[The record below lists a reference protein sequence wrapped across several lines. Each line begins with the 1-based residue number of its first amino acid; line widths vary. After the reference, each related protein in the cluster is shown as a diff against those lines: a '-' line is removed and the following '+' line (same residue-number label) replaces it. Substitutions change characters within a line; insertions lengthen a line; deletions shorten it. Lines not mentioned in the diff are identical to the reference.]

1 MTFRILPDGTIE
13 TDKLADA
20 LLVRDAIRGRRVDQR
35 RARSEPNGS
44 SEASGMILS
53 SATSQFLAA
62 LVRAPGGLT
71 SDEVAQAAEI
81 RTGNIPP
88 IIRELNSWARK
99 EGITLTD
106 LMHRERGF
114 DRGRPISTYRLSDQ
128 GLALFSN
135 LTGVNQ
141 DAAVEKQEHDDS
153 APRGE

>member
-20 LLVRDAIRGRRVDQR
+20 LSVRDAIRGRRVDQR
-35 RARSEPNGS
+35 RVQSESNGS
-44 SEASGMILS
+44 SGVILS

-62 LVRAPGGLT
+62 LMRAPAGLT
-71 SDEVAQAAEI
+71 SDEVARAAEI

-114 DRGRPISTYRLSDQ
+114 ERGRPISTYRLSEQ

>member
-20 LLVRDAIRGRRVDQR
+20 LSVRDAIRGRRVDQR
-35 RARSEPNGS
+35 RVQSESNGS
-44 SEASGMILS
+44 SGVILS

-62 LVRAPGGLT
+62 LMRAPAGLT
-71 SDEVAQAAEI
+71 SDEVARAAEI

-114 DRGRPISTYRLSDQ
+114 ERGRPISTYRLSEQ

-141 DAAVEKQEHDDS
+141 DAVGEKHEHDDS
-153 APRGE
+153 APHGE